1 MYTPIYKTDSQHG
14 PTYSTGNHPQYFVT
28 IYKGKEYENNTHTHT
43 HTHTHTYMYIHLNH
57 FAVHMKLTQHCKS
70 VMLLQVKRRVKQ
82 IALAQY

>member
-43 HTHTHTYMYIHLNH
+43 HTHTHIYVYTPESLCCTYETNTTL
-57 FAVHMKLTQHCKS
+57 
-70 VMLLQVKRRVKQ
+70 
-82 IALAQY
+82 